1 MLRNG
6 PVSVEFQANKL
17 FQTYHSGILSEDGIT
32 KQTLDLQALG
42 LDDDQG
48 IAALSSLING
58 VFVQTDSK
66 VNEEPASLEQEEQP
80 KQDDGT
86 TSNVSPEKLKSEKQP
101 GSKTME
107 NRGFSWENQNH
118 SVTLVGW
125 GFDDKTQT
133 KYWIIRNSYNK
144 GWGMNGDFLLRRGQN
159 DFAVEAD
166 IVSFD
171 PVLCSD
177 SNAGECEVIQA

>member
-1 MLRNG
+1 
-6 PVSVEFQANKL
+6 
-17 FQTYHSGILSEDGIT
+17 
-32 KQTLDLQALG
+32 
-42 LDDDQG
+42 
-48 IAALSSLING
+48 LING

-80 KQDDGT
+80 KQDDGS

-144 GWGMNGDFLLRRGQN
+144 GWGMNGDFLLRRG
-159 DFAVEAD
+159 
-166 IVSFD
+166 
-171 PVLCSD
+171 
-177 SNAGECEVIQA
+177 